1 MAETSRPRTVLIT
14 GASSGLGAAMARALA
29 RRGHHLAIVARRGDR
44 LEQVAR
50 EVQDQG
56 ASALVIVEDLAD
68 PDAPA
73 RIVARTVEY
82 FGRLDALINNAGI
95 GLPDYFG
102 RSDPAN
108 LRMQLEVNFHAP
120 IMLTRLALPHLIA
133 SKGVIISIGSAIVQI
148 PNPMLGAYGATKAG
162 LAYWSD
168 ALRREVAVQGV
179 RVCMVELGPVETE
192 FFDAVGRLGEESGR
206 QVDHAPPGTVYNA
219 MRDRPPAILSA
230 SVDETAQRIIRLVDT
245 PRPRLAIRRRV
256 VWPVRLMGAFFRIVP
271 GLADLGISAMIRR
284 IDREEAKARAAIAAA
299 RGESGGRRT
308 GEGAHSGHRTP

>member
-1 MAETSRPRTVLIT
+1 MTATNRPRTILIT
-14 GASSGLGAAMARALA
+14 GASSGLGAAMARELGRGGHRLAL
-29 RRGHHLAIVARRGDR
+29 VARRADR

-50 EVQDQG
+50 DVQDRG
-56 ASALVIVEDLAD
+56 GSALAIIDDLAD
-68 PDAPA
+68 PDAPG
-73 RIVARTVEY
+73 RIVAQTTEH

-108 LRMQLEVNFHAP
+108 LRTQLEVNFIAP
-120 IMLTRLALPHLIA
+120 VMLTRLALPHLIA
-133 SKGVIISIGSAIVQI
+133 SKGVVISIGSAIVQI

-168 ALRREVAVQGV
+168 ALRRELAVQGV
-179 RVCMVELGPVETE
+179 RVCLVELGPVETE
-192 FFDAVGRLGEESGR
+192 FFDAVGRLGEEAGS

-230 SVDETAQRIIRLVDT
+230 PVEEAARRIARLLDQ
-245 PRPRLAIRRRV
+245 PCPRLALRRRV

-284 IDREEAKARAAIAAA
+284 IDREEARAAAALTA
-299 RGESGGRRT
+299 VRGGVGGRGPRN
-308 GEGAHSGHRTP
+308 GAHSGNRTP